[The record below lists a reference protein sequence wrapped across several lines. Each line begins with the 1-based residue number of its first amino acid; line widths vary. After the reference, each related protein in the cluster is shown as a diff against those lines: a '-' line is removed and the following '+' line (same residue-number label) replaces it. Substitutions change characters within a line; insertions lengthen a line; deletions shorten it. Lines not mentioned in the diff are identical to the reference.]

1 MMSPRPKPT
10 SVLILRAKLERD
22 GFWEIEEEDDRED
35 REECKNASWSIAR
48 KRSYESEGEADG

>member
-1 MMSPRPKPT
+1 M
-10 SVLILRAKLERD
+10 ILRPKLERD
-22 GFWEIEEEDDRED
+22 GFWEIEEEDDREE